1 MKIAILSCF
10 YPYRGG
16 ISQFNSYLMTQ
27 LGRDNEVR
35 AFNFKRQY
43 PGILFPGKT
52 QFVAEGD
59 DLEAVESTMVLDT
72 VNPIT
77 WESTA
82 KAIRE
87 WGAELLI
94 LRYWMPWFALPLGY
108 VARRMGRGCKVIGI
122 LDNVIPH
129 ERHIGDKALTKYFL
143 KGLDGCITMCKEVAQ
158 DLLRW
163 KPDAKY
169 IVREHPVY
177 CNFGE
182 KLPREEA
189 ERILGLKPGR
199 RNLLFFGLIRDYKG
213 LDILIDAFDRIE
225 PNYQLII
232 AGEPYGSFEKYQR
245 QIDASPGRRR
255 IHVFPKFIANSE
267 VKNYFS
273 AADVTVLPYRSATQ
287 SGVSAISYHFDVP
300 MIVTDVG
307 GLKEMI
313 GDTGTGLVSSA
324 ATPSFVAKKIEEFFL
339 DPMIKRKCIEN
350 IHKLK
355 ENLGWEKFCND
366 LMDFADSLK

>member
-16 ISQFNSYLMTQ
+16 ISQFNSHLLEE
-27 LGRDNEVR
+27 LGRNHEVR

-52 QFVAEGD
+52 QYVTRD
-59 DLEAVESTMVLDT
+59 DDFEPVDSVRILDT
-72 VNPIT
+72 LNPIS
-77 WESTA
+77 WNRTA
-82 KAIRE
+82 AAIKE
-87 WGAELLI
+87 WGAEILI
-94 LRYWMPWFALPLGY
+94 LRYWMPWFALPLGF
-108 VARRMGRGCKVIGI
+108 VARRMGSECKVIGI

-129 ERHIGDKALTKYFL
+129 ERHLGDKFLTQYFL
-143 KGLDGCITMCKEVAQ
+143 GGLDGCVTMCREVAD
-158 DLLRW
+158 DLCRW
-163 KPDAKY
+163 DKDAKY

-177 CNFGE
+177 DKFGE
-182 KLPREEA
+182 RISREEA
-189 ERILGLKPGR
+189 EKMLGLEPGKK
-199 RNLLFFGLIRDYKG
+199 NLLFFGLIRDYKG

-245 QIDASPGRRR
+245 QIDASPGRKR
-255 IHVFPKFIANSE
+255 IHVFPKFISNSE

-273 AADVTVLPYRSATQ
+273 AADVCVLPYKSATQ
-287 SGVSAISYHFDVP
+287 SGVSAVSYHFDVP

-313 GDTGTGLVSSA
+313 GDSGTGLVSSA
-324 ATPSFVAKKIEEFFL
+324 ATPSFVAKKIEEFFQ
-339 DPMIKRKCIEN
+339 DPSVRKKCVEN

-355 ENLGWEKFCND
+355 TELSWEKFCAE
-366 LMDFADSLK
+366 LVDFAQSLR